1 MSLQNI
7 SFDVSALNKVS
18 SLVEISQEARL
29 LQLVGAREFLISIQ
43 PAETELQSSP
53 DDHAGPLM
61 LEGEC
66 AQPCMSILGE
76 TDHQ

>member
-1 MSLQNI
+1 MQNI

-18 SLVEISQEARL
+18 PLVETSQDARM
-29 LQLVGAREFLISIQ
+29 LQLVGAQEFVVSIQ
-43 PAETELQSSP
+43 PAETELQASP

-66 AQPCMSILGE
+66 AQPSMSISE
-76 TDHQ
+76 EADHQ